1 MSKKR
6 NIPFGYM
13 MQDGKITT
21 HPHEVLAVVTIFSDY
36 LAGLSLNQIAAKMK
50 VPYSEGVLWNKNMVK
65 RILENPKY
73 TGMEGYPQLI
83 SEETFQAV
91 AEKKATKATSLCI
104 LPEGLQTIRN
114 LACCRKCGKK
124 LFRKSQKWNCHN
136 GDCSK
141 FQFELTDQM
150 LTSAVLN
157 VLNTVIANSA
167 LVETDGTST
176 VYTPTSDII
185 RQQNEI
191 NHMMDSPQIDY
202 ERIQTEIYKLAA
214 MKYDC
219 CQCSDAPLK
228 TELLKSLL
236 NDRKQMDSLDTNL
249 LESCVTQIY
258 VSHCCT
264 IEMTFINGVIIQNI
278 TERTEGT

>member
-1 MSKKR
+1 MSKNRK
-6 NIPFGYM
+6 IPFGYM
-13 MQDGKITT
+13 MQNGEITT
-21 HPHEVLAVVTIFSDY
+21 HPGEVLAVVTIFSDY
-36 LAGLSLNQIAAKMK
+36 LAGLSLNQIAAKME
-50 VPYSEGVLWNKNMVK
+50 VPYSDGVLWNKHMVK

-73 TGMEGYPQLI
+73 TGTEGYPQLI

-91 AEKKATKATSLCI
+91 AEKKAAKATSLCI
-104 LPEGLQTIRN
+104 LSEDLQAIRN
-114 LACCRKCGKK
+114 LTCCRKCGKK
-124 LFRKSQKWNCHN
+124 LFRKNEKWNCHN

-141 FQFELTDQM
+141 FRFELTDQM
-150 LTSAVLN
+150 LTSTVLN
-157 VLNTVIANSA
+157 VLNTVIANLA
-167 LVETDGTST
+167 LVETDGSATT
-176 VYTPTSDII
+176 YTPTSDII

-219 CQCSDAPLK
+219 CQYSDAPQK

-236 NDRKQMDSLDTNL
+236 IDRKQMDTLDTTL
-249 LESCVTQIY
+249 LESCITQIY

-264 IEMTFINGVIIQNI
+264 IEVAFINGVIIQNI
-278 TERTEGT
+278 TERNDGT

>member
-1 MSKKR
+1 
-6 NIPFGYM
+6 

-21 HPHEVLAVVTIFSDY
+21 HPDEVLAVVTIFTDY
-36 LAGLSLNQIAAKMK
+36 LVGLSLNQIAAKMQ
-50 VPYSEGVLWNKNMVK
+50 VPYSDGVLWNKNMVK

-73 TGMEGYPQLI
+73 TGADDYPQLI

-91 AEKKATKATSLCI
+91 AEKKAAKATSLCI
-104 LPEGLQTIRN
+104 LPEDLQAIRN
-114 LACCRKCGKK
+114 LTCCRKCGKR
-124 LFRKSQKWNCHN
+124 LFRKNNEWNCHN
-136 GDCSK
+136 RECSK
-141 FQFELTDQM
+141 FRFHLTDQM

-157 VLNTVIANSA
+157 VLNTVIANPD
-167 LVETDGTST
+167 LVETDRVRLT
-176 VYTPTSDII
+176 YTPTSDII

-214 MKYDC
+214 MKYEC
-219 CQCSDAPLK
+219 CQYSDAPQK

-236 NDRKQMDSLDTNL
+236 NDRKQMDSLDTAF

-264 IEMTFINGVIIQNI
+264 IEVAFINGVIIQNI
-278 TERTEGT
+278 TERIDGA